1 MSRRANIDPPT
12 RLELKLPE
20 SVRTK
25 LDLLLYSELEKR
37 VPQGRYQAFFLER
50 LTEFFEG
57 KKLDLEQFGFAAGTY
72 VSGTKPAIT
81 ALEKTIKHQ
90 SENSSNWFVFHD

>member
-1 MSRRANIDPPT
+1 MPRRANIDPPT

-37 VPQGRYQAFFLER
+37 VPQGRYQAFFLDR
-50 LTEFFEG
+50 LTEFFEW
-57 KKLDLEQFGFAAGTY
+57 KRLELTPYGFPAGMIILAPRETIEAL
-72 VSGTKPAIT
+72 VQVLPARS
-81 ALEKTIKHQ
+81 Q
-90 SENSSNWFVFHD
+90 NGQN